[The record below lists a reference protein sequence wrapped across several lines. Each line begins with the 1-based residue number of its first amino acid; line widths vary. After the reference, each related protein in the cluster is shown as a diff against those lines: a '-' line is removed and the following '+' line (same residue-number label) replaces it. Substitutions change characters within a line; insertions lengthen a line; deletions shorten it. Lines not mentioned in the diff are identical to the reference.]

1 MNLLFFQA
9 FALFRFSIGYTHFV
23 GGSFSDSLVL
33 SLLFNATLVYFILL
47 APLELPAGS
56 LLMPP
61 VGMDG
66 TPLDLLTYHC
76 Y

>member
-1 MNLLFFQA
+1 M
-9 FALFRFSIGYTHFV
+9 
-23 GGSFSDSLVL
+23 GGSFNDNLVL

-66 TPLDLLTYHC
+66 TPLDLLTYHH